1 MEIKEM
7 QMENI
12 EQRMTEIETEMNADG
27 ADIEKLSAEVDAL
40 LERKNQIAAEAEE
53 KRSLMNKVAGAKV
66 EPVSVFDT
74 VENGEKK
81 MTINELRNSK
91 AYIDAF
97 ANYVK
102 TGDDSECRALMT
114 ENAVSEGQVVGT
126 VAVPEMVETI
136 INTAWENDEIMN
148 RVRKTF
154 IKGNLKVNFE
164 ISGTDAV
171 LHLEGDDAVDAEEL
185 VLGMVTLVPHN
196 IKKWVPITDEVYE
209 MTGEAFLDYIYDE
222 LAYRIVKKAA
232 GIVIAAILA
241 SPATSSASAPA
252 VAVLTQAL
260 GAGTIASAEAL
271 LSAEATDNVAIMNRA
286 TWGALKNIQV
296 TSGQNVGDVFD
307 GLPVVFT
314 DALPSFASASA
325 NAAYM
330 IVGDLKG
337 VTANFP
343 NGDDIKYKF
352 DDTTEMTSDVI
363 RVLGKLFG
371 AIGVTAPFRF
381 TQVKKAA

>member
-27 ADIEKLSAEVDAL
+27 ADIEKLSAEVDDLIA
-40 LERKNQIAAEAEE
+40 RKVAIETEAAE
-53 KRSLMNKVAGAKV
+53 KRSLMDKVAGMKT
-66 EPVSVFDT
+66 EPVAVIET
-74 VENGEKK
+74 VEQGEKK
-81 MTINELRNSK
+81 MTLNEVRNSK

-102 TGDDSECRALMT
+102 TGDDAECRALMT
-114 ENAVSEGQVVGT
+114 ENGVIDSVRGT

-136 INTAWENDEIMN
+136 VNTAWEKDEVMN

-185 VLGMVTLVPHN
+185 VLGMVTLVPGN

-232 GIVIAAILA
+232 GIAIAAILA

-260 GAGTIASAEAL
+260 GAGTIAAAEAL
-271 LSAEATDNVAIMNRA
+271 LSAEATDVCAIMNRG
-286 TWGALKNIQV
+286 TWGSLKAIQV

-307 GLPVVFT
+307 GLDVIFT
-314 DALPSFASASA
+314 DALDSYADASAGE
-325 NAAYM
+325 AYM

-337 VTANFP
+337 ITANFP

-352 DDTTEMTSDVI
+352 DDTTEMTADVI
-363 RVLGKLFG
+363 RVLGKLYA

-381 TQVKKAA
+381 TQVKKAS

>member
-27 ADIEKLSAEVDAL
+27 ADIEKLSAEVDDLIA
-40 LERKNQIAAEAEE
+40 RKVAIETEAAE
-53 KRSLMNKVAGAKV
+53 KRSLMDKVSGMKT
-66 EPVSVFDT
+66 EPVAVIET
-74 VENGEKK
+74 VEQGEKK
-81 MTINELRNSK
+81 MTLNEVRNSK

-102 TGDDSECRALMT
+102 TGDDAECRALMT
-114 ENAVSEGQVVGT
+114 ENGVIDSVRGT

-136 INTAWENDEIMN
+136 VNTAWENDEIMN

-185 VLGMVTLVPHN
+185 VLGMVTLVPGN

-209 MTGEAFLDYIYDE
+209 MTGEVFLDYIYDE

-232 GIVIAAILA
+232 GIAIAAILA

-260 GAGTIASAEAL
+260 GAGTIAAAEAL
-271 LSAEATDNVAIMNRA
+271 LSAEATDVVAIMNRG
-286 TWGALKNIQV
+286 TWGALKAIQV

-307 GLPVVFT
+307 GLDVVFT
-314 DALPSFASASA
+314 DALDSYADASAGE
-325 NAAYM
+325 AYM

-337 VTANFP
+337 ITANFP

-352 DDTTEMTSDVI
+352 DDTTEMTADVI
-363 RVLGKLFG
+363 RVLGKLYA

-381 TQVKKAA
+381 TQVKKAS

>member
-1 MEIKEM
+1 MKQMEIKEM

-66 EPVSVFDT
+66 EPVAVFDT

-136 INTAWENDEIMN
+136 INTAWENDEIMS

-164 ISGTDAV
+164 ISGTDAE
-171 LHLEGDDAVDAEEL
+171 LHLEGGDAVDAEEL

-209 MTGEAFLDYIYDE
+209 MTGEAFLDYI
-222 LAYRIVKKAA
+222 
-232 GIVIAAILA
+232 
-241 SPATSSASAPA
+241 S
-252 VAVLTQAL
+252 
-260 GAGTIASAEAL
+260 
-271 LSAEATDNVAIMNRA
+271 
-286 TWGALKNIQV
+286 
-296 TSGQNVGDVFD
+296 
-307 GLPVVFT
+307 
-314 DALPSFASASA
+314 
-325 NAAYM
+325 
-330 IVGDLKG
+330 
-337 VTANFP
+337 
-343 NGDDIKYKF
+343 
-352 DDTTEMTSDVI
+352 
-363 RVLGKLFG
+363 
-371 AIGVTAPFRF
+371 
-381 TQVKKAA
+381 